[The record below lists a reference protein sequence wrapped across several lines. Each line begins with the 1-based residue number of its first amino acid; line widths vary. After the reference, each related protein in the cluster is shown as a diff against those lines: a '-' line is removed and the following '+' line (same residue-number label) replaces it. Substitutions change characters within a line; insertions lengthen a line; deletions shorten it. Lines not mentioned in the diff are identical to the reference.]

1 MAKKLWKGNKAMAEA
16 AIQAGCRYYFGYPI
30 TPQNE
35 VPEYLSERIRE
46 VGGVFKQ
53 AESELASIN
62 MVYGAAAAGGRAM
75 TSSSGLGIALMQEGI
90 SHLAATQTPAV
101 ILNVGRGGPGLG
113 TIMASQQDY
122 FQMTRG
128 GGNGD
133 YFSFA
138 YAPWNLQE
146 ACDLIQLAFE
156 KADEYR
162 MVAQVI
168 VDATLGAMMESAD
181 VKENTGSVKNRD
193 WSVDIHAGRKDKEH
207 RCIVGFFNDPAEE
220 VEFNKLLKAKYDKA
234 RKNEVMVD
242 VRDCEEA
249 DVVIVAYGTT
259 ARIATNAIRKAK
271 ADGIKVGMVRPITLW
286 PFPYEAVRE
295 NTKNAKAIIVAEMA
309 VDQLTD
315 DVKIAVGP
323 EKNILHYGEEALGG
337 VMPSPSAIYETIKNA
352 AAGEKETS
360 VDATAGEKETSVD
373 AAAGQKETSV
383 DAASGK
389 EGE

>member
-16 AIQAGCRYYFGYPI
+16 AVQAGCRYYFGYPI

-35 VPEYLSERIRE
+35 VPEYLSSRLRE

-53 AESELASIN
+53 AESELAAIN
-62 MVYGAAAAGGRAM
+62 MVYGASAAGGRAM

-168 VDATLGAMMESAD
+168 VDATLGAMMESAE

-193 WSVDIHAGRKDKEH
+193 WSVDIHAGREDDEH
-207 RCIVGFFNDPAEE
+207 RLILGFFNDPQEE
-220 VEFNKLLKAKYDKA
+220 VDFNKVLKEKYDRA
-234 RKNEVMVD
+234 RENEVMVD
-242 VRDCEEA
+242 VRDCEDA
-249 DVVIVAYGTT
+249 DVVLVAYGTT
-259 ARIATNAIRKAK
+259 ARIALNSLRMAK
-271 ADGIKVGMVRPITLW
+271 AEGIKVGMVRPITLW
-286 PFPYEAVRE
+286 PFPYEAVEESCR
-295 NTKNAKAIIVAEMA
+295 NAKAVIVAEMA
-309 VDQLTD
+309 VDQMTD
-315 DVKIAVGP
+315 DVKIAVGRD
-323 EKNILHYGEEALGG
+323 KKILHYGEDALGG
-337 VMPSPSAIYETIKNA
+337 VMPSPRAMYEMIK
-352 AAGEKETS
+352 
-360 VDATAGEKETSVD
+360 
-373 AAAGQKETSV
+373 AAAGQ
-383 DAASGK
+383 DAK